1 MRPTPQR
8 VQLHRALSKAGLAS
22 RTEAAK
28 AIRAGQVRVN
38 GRVILDPLAWVSLG
52 TDRILLAGQQAQP
65 KTGMVEHRHLLLH
78 KPRGP
83 VVTRSDELGRL
94 TVHALLPD
102 ASPRVEAIGRLD
114 ADSEGLLLFTSD
126 SVLASR
132 LLAPG
137 RKVPK
142 VYRLTVRGLPSEES
156 LNQVR
161 AGIDLPGD
169 LGRTQPCQAR
179 LLRPGPEKS
188 VVELTLTEG
197 KNRQARRMLAAVGH
211 KVLRLVRL
219 SFGPIHLAN
228 LPPGQWRDLTPGE
241 VGALYLAAGLENN
254 LRDKI

>member
-1 MRPTPQR
+1 MLPSPQR

-28 AIRAGQVRVN
+28 AIRAGLVRVN
-38 GRVILDPLAWVSLG
+38 GRITRDPLAWVSLG
-52 TDRILLAGQQAQP
+52 TDRILLAGQQTPAEPNQ
-65 KTGMVEHRHLLLH
+65 MNHRHLMLH
-78 KPRGP
+78 KPKGP
-83 VVTRSDELGRL
+83 VVTRSDELGRQ

-126 SVLASR
+126 SVLASH

-142 VYRLTVRGLPSEES
+142 IYRLTVRGLPTEEA
-156 LNQVR
+156 L
-161 AGIDLPGD
+161 AKLCEGIDLPGD
-169 LGRTQPCQAR
+169 LGRTMPCQAR
-179 LLRPGPEKS
+179 LLRSGAEKS
-188 VVELTLTEG
+188 VVELILTEG

-211 KVLRLVRL
+211 KVLRLVRQA
-219 SFGPIHLAN
+219 FGPIHLDN

-241 VGALYLAAGLENN
+241 AKSLYQAAGL
-254 LRDKI
+254 DGKSK

>member
-1 MRPTPQR
+1 M
-8 VQLHRALSKAGLAS
+8 
-22 RTEAAK
+22 
-28 AIRAGQVRVN
+28 
-38 GRVILDPLAWVSLG
+38 
-52 TDRILLAGQQAQP
+52 
-65 KTGMVEHRHLLLH
+65 LH

-83 VVTRSDELGRL
+83 VVTRSDELGRQ

-142 VYRLTVRGLPSEES
+142 VYRLTVRGQPSEES

-179 LLRPGPEKS
+179 LLRPGSEKS

-197 KNRQARRMLAAVGH
+197 KNRQVRRMTAAVGH
-211 KVLRLVRL
+211 PTLRLIRVRIGAF
-219 SFGPIHLAN
+219 SAPDLA
-228 LPPGQWRDLTPGE
+228 PGRWRELDSEERRRVFST
-241 VGALYLAAGLENN
+241 
-254 LRDKI
+254 